1 MDVNLRDLRS
11 VRNPKVR
18 IKIMQGHFARS
29 HSHVNTYI
37 DISTIKSRC
46 DHAREAAR
54 MLTEPYLSSAE
65 GDTTGSPGGIVCLD
79 GMEVVGAFMAELL
92 AAPGSVSVNR
102 GKNISI
108 VAPESNQ
115 LGQMM
120 FRDNTKRMVGGQNVL
135 ILAGS
140 LNTGKTMLQAIDTI
154 LYYGGGGNG
163 GGSKFRAASKVAGL
177 DIHAAFTTADIPDYQ
192 VYPSHACP
200 LCKAGVKVDAIV
212 NSYGYSEL

>member
-65 GDTTGSPGGIVCLD
+65 VDTIVCLD

-154 LYYGGGGNG
+154 LYYGGNVNG
-163 GGSKFRAASKVAGL
+163 VCSIFSAASKVAGL

-200 LCKAGVKVDAIV
+200 LCKAGAKVDAIV

>member
-65 GDTTGSPGGIVCLD
+65 VDTIVCLD

-102 GKNISI
+102 GEEYLYCSTRIKPAGTDD
-108 VAPESNQ
+108 VP
-115 LGQMM
+115 GQYQAHGWWTE
-120 FRDNTKRMVGGQNVL
+120 RADSGGLVKYRKDD
-135 ILAGS
+135 AS
-140 LNTGKTMLQAIDTI
+140 
-154 LYYGGGGNG
+154 GN
-163 GGSKFRAASKVAGL
+163 
-177 DIHAAFTTADIPDYQ
+177 
-192 VYPSHACP
+192 
-200 LCKAGVKVDAIV
+200 
-212 NSYGYSEL
+212 